1 MRCVG
6 GALLTITDPKSFECG
21 ARTMSSPEQR
31 LVRPQAFVD
40 VLSGQKCNMVD
51 CEDLFCTVALQL
63 ACATPGAFKKLE
75 ELARKQVF
83 AEDDIERVRQVL
95 RDLEQLEQSPRAIA
109 LGSVVWAF
117 HQGGPM
123 MFVLFMEMVATR
135 QKKPSIGKRKRS
147 GNDDVME
154 ALRARGPGESMP
166 RFLRNLGKKKP
177 RAMQRAMFAACPAT
191 IGTTRPFTFGLKE
204 AIPRRAVQDHC
215 NSNCKKH
222 GVLPLFDIQFVQFG
236 LSVPTAKREQGLIAF
251 ERDGSA
257 LSELHM
263 EYVRLAR
270 TGQTLTTTVA
280 TVVPLDVVCLA
291 FVRRAMCPI
300 AWVNFKALDKSM
312 DSFVSDMLS
321 SNRADVYVM
330 NGNLTRHCTRERLE
344 AKVDV
349 PGSRW
354 SVYGQIASVS
364 ASSLES
370 PSASTTTTQPS
381 EPCCTSWQ
389 SISSVEL

>member
-1 MRCVG
+1 
-6 GALLTITDPKSFECG
+6 
-21 ARTMSSPEQR
+21 MSSPEQ
-31 LVRPQAFVD
+31 LLERPQAFVD
-40 VLSGQKCNMVD
+40 VLSGLKCNMAYSEDD
-51 CEDLFCTVALQL
+51 CCTVALQL
-63 ACATPGAFKKLE
+63 ACATPRAFKNLEKL
-75 ELARKQVF
+75 ACTRTF

-95 RDLEQLEQSPRAIA
+95 RDLEQLEQSPREIA

-123 MFVLFMEMVATR
+123 MFVLFMEMIAKK
-135 QKKPSIGKRKRS
+135 QKKTRTGKRKRS
-147 GNDDVME
+147 SNDDVME
-154 ALRARGPGESMP
+154 ALRARDHSESML
-166 RFLRNLGKKKP
+166 RFLRNLSKENP
-177 RAMQRAMFAACPAT
+177 RAMQRAMFADCQAT
-191 IGTTRPFTFGLKE
+191 IGLMRPFTFGLKE

-236 LSVPTAKREQGLIAF
+236 LSVPTAKREPGLIAF
-251 ERDGSA
+251 ERDRSA

-280 TVVPLDVVCLA
+280 TVVPLDVVCFA

-312 DSFVSDMLS
+312 DSFVSDMLA
-321 SNRADVYVM
+321 SNGADVYVM

-354 SVYGQIASVS
+354 AVYGQIASVS

-381 EPCCTSWQ
+381 EPCCTS
-389 SISSVEL
+389 